1 MSSLGFWALSN
12 DCIETVMLVLL
23 WVFQSFLSL
32 FDGSL
37 KIFFFFFK
45 LSETK
50 KKSYICPKFNELKKS
65 RKLGFCLESQEV
77 PVGPHQKDSAGGGE
91 VRILGFWSSDVIST
105 KAKYSEF
112 LSSVMSDR
120 RRNSQSSAFAV
131 VVGKGKGQKGVTLTT
146 GLWHVHRSCM
156 CSLGLIMHQ
165 PSCSAPP
172 LDTCT
177 SDRKPTEQV
186 RAGG

>member
-1 MSSLGFWALSN
+1 MGKRQIQNMYKHVQLCLESYQGFFFKKSFPEKKHMCQKLSPSILINVENVIMSFWALSN

-23 WVFQSFLSL
+23 WVFQSFLDL
-32 FDGSL
+32 FDESL
-37 KIFFFFFK
+37 KIFFFK
-45 LSETK
+45 LSET

-77 PVGPHQKDSAGGGE
+77 PIGHTRKTLQEGGE

-131 VVGKGKGQKGVTLTT
+131 
-146 GLWHVHRSCM
+146 
-156 CSLGLIMHQ
+156 
-165 PSCSAPP
+165 A
-172 LDTCT
+172 
-177 SDRKPTEQV
+177 
-186 RAGG
+186 